1 MAKKKTKT
9 KVSAQ
14 QSQELDGVF
23 FLKLMLYVLV
33 GSLWLKG
40 SFGADIRVDLPIGL
54 MIGLAFATHEHFQI
68 DKKIEFAVL
77 IVAMLVGYIAP
88 FGIYLAT

>member
-1 MAKKKTKT
+1 MTKKKTKT
-9 KVSAQ
+9 TAA

-33 GSLWLKG
+33 GSLWLKTSHNSG
-40 SFGADIRVDLPIGL
+40 INIDVPIGL

-77 IVAMLVGYIAP
+77 IVAMLVGYLAP
-88 FGIYLAT
+88 FGLYLSF